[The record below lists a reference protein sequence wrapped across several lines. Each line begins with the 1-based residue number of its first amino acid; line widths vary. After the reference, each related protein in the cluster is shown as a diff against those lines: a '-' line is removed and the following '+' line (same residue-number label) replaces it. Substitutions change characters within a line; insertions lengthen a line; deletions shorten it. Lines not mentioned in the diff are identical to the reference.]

1 MGNCNSSKKDSD
13 RASSTSATASTSHA
27 EHTPEELRVYFVRH
41 GRSTWNKATE
51 HGIIG
56 RLKEFARRDAP
67 LDSAGI
73 QQALY
78 AGMRSCYGSSDEDG
92 GLALQERMNAAIL
105 DKKTLFVSSNLHRA
119 IDTMLLFLAPFVIDF
134 PEAFPEPGGQDE
146 EFPHGRQIKV
156 MSLLQEISAGS
167 DAKPDAQ
174 HGSPRSENREHQE
187 YDTMVKQM
195 DTEFDHL
202 IANASDESA
211 MIAAGWRT
219 VKQLVVKAYG
229 KHSIDGSMNRGD
241 ASVCDV
247 ELFNLESSI
256 MPVHLHCHLP
266 TGRGQRL
273 NQMQNE
279 LCEELFSLAAEGKT
293 QTMVMFGHSL
303 WFQHFIQTLGTP
315 ETANYQHCKID
326 HCGIVEITIRKAPTV
341 AGYEVCTASPD
352 DRPGLRGWTKKTLK
366 EDLLRTEKEFA
377 EELRKFIDSWNERL
391 GKNE

>member
-1 MGNCNSSKKDSD
+1 MGICNSSKKDSH
-13 RASSTSATASTSHA
+13 RGSNTSATTRKSHA
-27 EHTPEELRVYFVRH
+27 EDAPEELRVYFVRH
-41 GRSTWNKATE
+41 GRSTWNNATE

-56 RLKEFARRDAP
+56 RLKEFTRRDAP
-67 LDSAGI
+67 LDAAGI

-78 AGMRSCYGSSDEDG
+78 AGMRSCHGSSDEDG

-105 DKKTLFVSSNLHRA
+105 DKKTLLVSSNLHRA

-174 HGSPRSENREHQE
+174 HGSPRSANHEHQE

-195 DTEFDHL
+195 DAEFDHL
-202 IANASDESA
+202 ITNASVESA
-211 MIAAGWRT
+211 MTAASWRT
-219 VKQLVVKAYG
+219 VKQLLVKAYG

-241 ASVCDV
+241 ASVCEV
-247 ELFNLESSI
+247 ELLHLESSI

-273 NQMQNE
+273 NQMHE

-303 WFQHFIQTLGTP
+303 WFQHFIQTLGTV
-315 ETANYQHCKID
+315 ETGNYQHCKID
-326 HCGIVEITIRKAPTV
+326 HCGIVEITIRKAPT

-352 DRPGLRGWTKKTLK
+352 DRPGLRGWNKKALK
-366 EDLLRTEKEFA
+366 DDFLRTEKEFA
-377 EELRKFIDSWNERL
+377 EELRKFIDSWNEKL